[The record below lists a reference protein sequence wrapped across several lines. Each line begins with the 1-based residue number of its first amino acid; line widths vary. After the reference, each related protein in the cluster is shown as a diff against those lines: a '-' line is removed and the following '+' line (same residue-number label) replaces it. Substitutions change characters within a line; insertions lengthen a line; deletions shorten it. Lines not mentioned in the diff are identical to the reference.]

1 MNKVYNPKTI
11 AAPVGAYSH
20 AVEIAP
26 GARTLFISG
35 QVGVTPDGKV
45 GAGITAQAEAVWGN
59 IVGILKA
66 AGMDVRDLV
75 KVNILLVNPDDIAP
89 SRAVRNRFLGDH
101 KPASTLAVIS
111 RLAAPEYLIEIEA
124 VAAKA

>member
-1 MNKVYNPKTI
+1 MNKVYNPTTI

-20 AVEIAP
+20 AIEVPA

-35 QVGVTPDGKV
+35 QVGVTPDGKL
-45 GAGITAQAEAVWGN
+45 ASSITGQAEAVWSN

-66 AGMDVRDLV
+66 AGMDVQDLV
-75 KVNILLVNPDDIAP
+75 KLTIYLVNPADIPA
-89 SRAVRNRFLGDH
+89 SRAVRDRFIGGH

-111 RLAAPEYLIEIEA
+111 RLASPEYLIEIEA
-124 VAAKA
+124 IAAKS